1 MPLLPP
7 VIATLFADTKEFM
20 AKMDEAELKMGKFG
34 AAADASGGKFGK
46 FTSMAST
53 AVVGLGAAV
62 AAYGIDK
69 AMKFNESLDA
79 LQNQAGLTSAQVD
92 AASGS
97 ILNISNQTGIA
108 STDIANAYLQASKA
122 GLTQA
127 QTQSVINAAAKAAVV
142 TGGNVA
148 DTTQT
153 LIGIQ
158 NLQIAKGMSVAQV
171 SDLMVLANQRHV
183 GSLDSLTSTLTGK
196 VGGALAAAGLN
207 LAEMASVSDIAS
219 RAGYNNARAYTQLA
233 TGLTKI
239 ESPTTASA
247 NAMAKLGINADQM
260 ATIARHPGTGLVD
273 VLGYLEAQSKRT
285 GVSMNT
291 LIKDTFGPGAVGLV
305 SDLATHIGQLSQ
317 NVHSLGGASGKG
329 LDTSFNAAAQQL
341 GTQMKIIETQLINSA
356 TQFGLKLLP
365 YVKDGANIL
374 AGAMNYLS
382 AHPAAMNTVA
392 TVLASLFVGSL
403 ATKIASVGIKL
414 AETFGVTMEEGG
426 LAAAIGADL
435 AGAILTAMSLKHFIV
450 DPVTRAIENMN
461 NAFHSITTG
470 VNFGSGGGGNGGGG
484 NGGTNANGST
494 PAPSK
499 VMTKE
504 VSTVYGGYWE
514 QNFITAAQF
523 AALEAYFG
531 GAAKV
536 KALETNSSA
545 AFYNAVRNFEGQD
558 QNKNYSVTI
567 NVKA

>member
-46 FTSMAST
+46 FTSTAST
-53 AVVGLGAAV
+53 AVVGLGVAV

-69 AMKFNESLDA
+69 AMKFQESLDA

-207 LAEMASVSDIAS
+207 LSEMASVADIAS

-239 ESPTTASA
+239 ESPTTASSK
-247 NAMAKLGINADQM
+247 AMAQLGINADQL

-305 SDLATHIGQLSQ
+305 SDLATHIGQLSK
-317 NVHSLGGASGKG
+317 NVQSLGGASGKG
-329 LDTSFNAAAQQL
+329 LNTSFSAASQQL

-365 YVKDGANIL
+365 YVKDGANAL
-374 AGAMNYLS
+374 TGAMNYLS
-382 AHPAAMNTVA
+382 THPGVMSGIGTALAATFAGAAAVKLVGVGNAIAASFGAEA
-392 TVLASLFVGSL
+392 TVEAGPIGLA
-403 ATKIASVGIKL
+403 I
-414 AETFGVTMEEGG
+414 G
-426 LAAAIGADL
+426 LAAFNIMELTKQMKSNDPTPGLTKFLSWFGYTPPTIAPNGTTTVGTQQMNAAGTGDIG
-435 AGAILTAMSLKHFIV
+435 
-450 DPVTRAIENMN
+450 PVMWI
-461 NAFHSITTG
+461 
-470 VNFGSGGGGNGGGG
+470 
-484 NGGTNANGST
+484 T
-494 PAPSK
+494 PAQ
-499 VMTKE
+499 M
-504 VSTVYGGYWE
+504 
-514 QNFITAAQF
+514 
-523 AALEAYFG
+523 
-531 GAAKV
+531 
-536 KALETNSSA
+536 KALERLGASGKNGVTD
-545 AFYNAVRNFEGQD
+545 YNNALMNFARQD
-558 QNKNYSVTI
+558 ANKNYSVTI
-567 NVKA
+567 NIKA

>member
-273 VLGYLEAQSKRT
+273 VLGYLETQSKRT

-317 NVHSLGGASGKG
+317 NVQSLGGASGKG
-329 LDTSFNAAAQQL
+329 LNTSFNAAAQQL
-341 GTQMKIIETQLINSA
+341 GAQMKIIETQFTNSA
-356 TQFGLKLLP
+356 ITFGNKLIP
-365 YVKDGANIL
+365 YIKNGANIL
-374 AGAMNYLS
+374 EGAMNYLS

-392 TVLASLFVGSL
+392 TVFGSVFVGSI
-403 ATKIASVGIKL
+403 ATKIASVGIRMAGAFG
-414 AETFGVTMEEGG
+414 AETAIEAGPIG
-426 LAAAIGADL
+426 LAIGAGVL
-435 AGAILTAMSLKHFIV
+435 VASELWKH
-450 DPVTRAIENMN
+450 N
-461 NAFHSITTG
+461 
-470 VNFGSGGGGNGGGG
+470 
-484 NGGTNANGST
+484 
-494 PAPSK
+494 APSASDFSKAQNEWQTNK
-499 VMTKE
+499 V
-504 VSTVYGGYWE
+504 GGAYDM
-514 QNFITAAQF
+514 
-523 AALEAYFG
+523 AALTLNTLFG
-531 GAAKV
+531 WLPGHPALPVLGTDTTKNTQAAGMAASYSPWSPGSKGTKKTKHTVKV
-536 KALETNSSA
+536 KVS
-545 AFYNAVRNFEGQD
+545 
-558 QNKNYSVTI
+558 K
-567 NVKA
+567 

>member
-127 QTQSVINAAAKAAVV
+127 QTQGVINAAAKAAVV

-239 ESPTTASA
+239 ESPTTASSK
-247 NAMAKLGINADQM
+247 AMAQLGINADQL

-273 VLGYLEAQSKRT
+273 VLGYLEQRSKAT
-285 GVSMNT
+285 GISMNT

-305 SDLATHIGQLSQ
+305 TTLSTHIKDLAK
-317 NVHSLGGASGKG
+317 NVSTLNTAS
-329 LDTSFNAAAQQL
+329 S
-341 GTQMKIIETQLINSA
+341 
-356 TQFGLKLLP
+356 
-365 YVKDGANIL
+365 
-374 AGAMNYLS
+374 
-382 AHPAAMNTVA
+382 
-392 TVLASLFVGSL
+392 
-403 ATKIASVGIKL
+403 
-414 AETFGVTMEEGG
+414 GG
-426 LAAAIGADL
+426 LN
-435 AGAILTAMSLKHFIV
+435 TAFG
-450 DPVTRAIENMN
+450 
-461 NAFHSITTG
+461 ITQKQ
-470 VNFGSGGGGNGGGG
+470 VNFQLCLLYTSD
-484 NGGTNANGST
+484 
-494 PAPSK
+494 
-499 VMTKE
+499 
-504 VSTVYGGYWE
+504 
-514 QNFITAAQF
+514 AAD
-523 AALEAYFG
+523 E
-531 GAAKV
+531 
-536 KALETNSSA
+536 
-545 AFYNAVRNFEGQD
+545 
-558 QNKNYSVTI
+558 
-567 NVKA
+567 